1 MSNQNISK
9 PSVLVVEDDAFIQS
23 ILNEILSENFEVTI
37 FTDGMEGMNYL
48 QSGNV
53 PDIILSDLNIPG
65 LDGMSLLE
73 QVRNSGF
80 FKSIPFI
87 ILSGK
92 DDIEIRIR
100 CLEAG
105 ADDFLNKPFN
115 PRELDARLKNILRRM
130 GKNK

>member
-1 MSNQNISK
+1 MSNQIKPK

-37 FTDGMEGMNYL
+37 FTDGMDGLNYL
-48 QSGNV
+48 QSGNI

-65 LDGMSLLE
+65 LDGMSFLV
-73 QVRNSGF
+73 QVRSSGF

-92 DDIEIRIR
+92 DDIENRIR

-105 ADDFLNKPFN
+105 ADDFINKPFN